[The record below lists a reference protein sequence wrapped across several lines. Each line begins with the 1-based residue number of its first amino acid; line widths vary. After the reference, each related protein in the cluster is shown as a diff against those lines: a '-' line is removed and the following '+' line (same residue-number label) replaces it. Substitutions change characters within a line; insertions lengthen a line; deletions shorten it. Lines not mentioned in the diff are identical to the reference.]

1 MKNHLEVKFL
11 GTRFSRRQKL
21 FAGEE
26 GRYHRDYNQGNYEAN
41 DDQASTSFYIVHEFV
56 VARAQYQGVR
66 RSTNGG
72 CKCAGSCNCNSH
84 QNCLRVS
91 AQVLRNSDTDDQAE
105 QTNEAEQ
112 YPRLVKQFQHQIDIL
127 REPKP

>member
-26 GRYHRDYNQGNYEAN
+26 GPYHGDYNQGNDEAN
-41 DDQASTSFYIVHEFV
+41 DDQASACFYIVHEFV

-66 RSTNGG
+66 RSTNGR

-91 AQVLRNSDTDDQAE
+91 AQVLRNSDTDRAQQSCGSGIGHE
-105 QTNEAEQ
+105 
-112 YPRLVKQFQHQIDIL
+112 LS
-127 REPKP
+127 